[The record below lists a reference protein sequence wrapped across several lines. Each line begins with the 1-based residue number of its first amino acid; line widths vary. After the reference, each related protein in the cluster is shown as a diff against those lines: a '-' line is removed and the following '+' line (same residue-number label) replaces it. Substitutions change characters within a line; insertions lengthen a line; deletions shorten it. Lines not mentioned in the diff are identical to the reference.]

1 MKMLYV
7 ILIRIRIGGYMVW
20 MMLRDNWVV
29 DFVIFSFDVIENGRL
44 VKLDILIGY
53 FVNGLVWNKLDIYM
67 YC

>member
-29 DFVIFSFDVIENGRL
+29 DFVIFNFDVIENGRL

-53 FVNGLVWNKLDIYM
+53 FVNG
-67 YC
+67 